1 LIILSEPDC
10 PGTSAEE
17 TVYRRNQQLDWIV
30 DPLMFDALGFAD
42 IFNFPRPWWWAGL
55 VAELQLHIEREG
67 LRPLILSS
75 FKGRLICLSWLSI
88 RQAL

>member
-1 LIILSEPDC
+1 
-10 PGTSAEE
+10 
-17 TVYRRNQQLDWIV
+17 
-30 DPLMFDALGFAD
+30 MFNALGFAN